1 MRARPQIRI
10 LRSLGVVG
18 LVIGAML
25 LATGGVA
32 AAKDASS
39 IDDTGWWTRA
49 NQDAL
54 VGSALVF
61 PDVSPGEL
69 LVEGT
74 PEGATAI
81 AALRATLPEDTTRP
95 VLTLTATSAA
105 GADTAVL
112 LACQAGSGWTGAHR
126 GQWSAKP
133 NPDCS
138 QSVQGVPEGD
148 EWTFALEALQ
158 FGDQLNLVFVP
169 GVDPNSGGSANS
181 AFRIVFDRPSEASI
195 QVSES
200 SVEPDFEVPD
210 FDSSDFGS
218 DAGDSSPSGAGSTGG
233 SGGSG
238 GTGFSGS
245 STPSF
250 SAPSPASGDQL
261 ADQPVQAA
269 LPADEQGQ
277 TATAPILSASN
288 PLAPEPLRASNG
300 GSDGRLLGLLVVLC
314 AAAVLYWSSQQE
326 LPARRTLSRF
336 AVAAGGASVTT
347 AAPEDGPVDLADQ
360 VPAEKRMGGLGRFR
374 RVRDTPA
381 RRLGT

>member
-1 MRARPQIRI
+1 MRARAQIGV

-18 LVIGAML
+18 LVIGAVL
-25 LATGGVA
+25 LASGGVA

-54 VGSALVF
+54 IGGALVF
-61 PDVSPGEL
+61 PDVSPGQL

-81 AALRATLPEDTTRP
+81 AALRATLPKDTTRP
-95 VLTLTATSAA
+95 VLTLTAASAA

-112 LACQAGSGWTGAHR
+112 LACQAGSGWTGAHG

-158 FGDQLNLVFVP
+158 FGDQLNVVFVP

-181 AFRIVFDRPSEASI
+181 TFRIVFDRPTEASI

-210 FDSSDFGS
+210 FDNGDFGS
-218 DAGDSSPSGAGSTGG
+218 DSGDSAASAASGAGSTGG

-238 GTGFSGS
+238 FSGS
-245 STPSF
+245 SSPSF
-250 SAPSPASGDQL
+250 SAPSPASADQL

-288 PLAPEPLRASNG
+288 PLAPEPLPAANG

-314 AAAVLYWSSQQE
+314 AGALLYWSSQQE

-336 AVAAGGASVTT
+336 AVAAGGGAPV
-347 AAPEDGPVDLADQ
+347 AADEGPVDIAET
-360 VPAEKRMGGLGRFR
+360 VPEEKRMGGLGRFR
-374 RVRDTPA
+374 RARDTPA